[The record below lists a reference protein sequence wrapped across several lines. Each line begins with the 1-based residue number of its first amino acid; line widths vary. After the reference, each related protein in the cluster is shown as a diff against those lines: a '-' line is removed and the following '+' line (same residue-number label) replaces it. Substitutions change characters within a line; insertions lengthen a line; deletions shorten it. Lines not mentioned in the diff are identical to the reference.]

1 MMITFNRK
9 LYVSQF
15 DNVKLFPSIDN
26 ESGLQAAKNALEARE
41 QQCPTALCIIEAL
54 EFSSD

>member
-1 MMITFNRK
+1 MKTFYRK

-15 DNVKLFPSIDN
+15 DIVKVFPSIDN
-26 ESGLQAAKNALEARE
+26 ESCLQAVKNALEARE
-41 QQCPTALCIIEAL
+41 QQCRPALCIIEAL